1 MNKKPLYLK
10 QIISF
15 VKKQSI
21 LVKQIELINLLNAE
35 DKILAE
41 NIYSKINLPPFKNS
55 AVDGYAILKYD
66 LNNSQ
71 KIISKT
77 RIAAGDSK
85 EVKINKGEVVRI
97 FTGAKMPLNS
107 NTVVMQENTKLENN
121 KLKLLKIPNYG
132 ENCRH
137 KGEDISKGKLVL
149 KKGSKIDVKNL
160 NLIAAIGYNK
170 VKVYSKIKVGFF
182 TSGNEIVKPT
192 TKLTKSK
199 INNSNFFL
207 LNSLLN
213 KNYISKRFLGN
224 LSDNYKKV
232 ENNLLKNIS
241 KFNMIIT
248 TGGASVGDEDHLVKA
263 LENNGKIFFWRAAIK
278 PGRPIAVGKI
288 QNTYIVCLPGNPV
301 SVQLLYAFIVKPLI
315 LKLLGAPLKK
325 ISAEKLKTNF
335 SMIKKTKR
343 LEWLRVSKKFINN
356 EYVIVKHPKQGSGMI
371 SSISYSD
378 GIVEIPEHVSS
389 IKKGDIFDY
398 YDFDKLFN

>member
-21 LVKQIELINLLNAE
+21 LVKKIELINLLDAE

-55 AVDGYAILKYD
+55 AVDGYAILKHD
-66 LNNSQ
+66 LNNNY
-71 KIISKT
+71 KKISKT

-182 TSGNEIVKPT
+182 TSGNELVRPT
-192 TKLTKSK
+192 TKLKKSK
-199 INNSNFFL
+199 INNSNYFL

-263 LENNGKIFFWRAAIK
+263 LENNGTIFFWRAAIK
-278 PGRPIAVGKI
+278 PGRPIAVGMI

-315 LKLLGAPLKK
+315 LKLLGAPFLK

-343 LEWLRVSKKFINN
+343 LEWLRVSKKFVKN
-356 EYVIVKHPKQGSGMI
+356 EYMIIRHPKQGSGMI

-378 GIVEIPEHVSS
+378 GIVEIPEQVSV
-389 IKKGDIFDY
+389 IKKGDTFDF

>member
-1 MNKKPLYLK
+1 MNKKPLFLK
-10 QIISF
+10 QILSF
-15 VKKQSI
+15 IKKQSI
-21 LVKQIELINLLNAE
+21 LVKKIELINLLDAE

-41 NIYSKINLPPFKNS
+41 NIFSKIYLPPFKNS
-55 AVDGYAILKYD
+55 AVDGYAILKKD
-66 LNNSQ
+66 LNSLPK
-71 KIISKT
+71 KIAKT
-77 RIAAGDSK
+77 RIAAGDDK

-107 NTVVMQENTKLENN
+107 STVVMQENTKFENHE
-121 KLKLLKIPNYG
+121 LKLIKIPNYG

-182 TSGNEIVKPT
+182 TSGNELVRPT
-192 TKLTKSK
+192 TKLKQSK
-199 INNSNFFL
+199 INNSNYFL

-248 TGGASVGDEDHLVKA
+248 TGGASVGDEDHLVKT
-263 LENNGKIFFWRAAIK
+263 LKNNGKIFFWRAAIK

-315 LKLLGAPLKK
+315 LKLLGAPLLK
-325 ISAEKLKTNF
+325 ISTEKLKTNF

-343 LEWLRVSKKFINN
+343 LEWLRVSKKLIKN
-356 EYVIVKHPKQGSGMI
+356 EYVIVKHSKQGSGMI

-378 GIVEIPEHVSS
+378 GIVEIPEQVSL
-389 IKKGDIFDY
+389 IKKGDTFDF

>member
-182 TSGNEIVKPT
+182 TSGNELVKPT

-199 INNSNFFL
+199 INNSNYFL

>member
-55 AVDGYAILKYD
+55 AVDGYAILKND

-182 TSGNEIVKPT
+182 TSGNELVKPT
-192 TKLTKSK
+192 TKLSKSK

-315 LKLLGAPLKK
+315 LKLLGAPFNK

>member
-15 VKKQSI
+15 VKKQTI

-182 TSGNEIVKPT
+182 TSGNELVKPT

-389 IKKGDIFDY
+389 IKKGDTFDY

>member
-182 TSGNEIVKPT
+182 TSGNELVKPT

-315 LKLLGAPLKK
+315 LKLLGASFLK
-325 ISAEKLKTNF
+325 ISSEKLKTNF

-343 LEWLRVSKKFINN
+343 LEWLRVSKKFIKN

-389 IKKGDIFDY
+389 IKKGDTFDY

>member
-170 VKVYSKIKVGFF
+170 VKVYSKIKIGFF
-182 TSGNEIVKPT
+182 TSGNELVKPT

-199 INNSNFFL
+199 INNSNYFL

-378 GIVEIPEHVSS
+378 GIVEIPEHVSP

>member
-55 AVDGYAILKYD
+55 AVDGYAILKCD

-149 KKGSKIDVKNL
+149 KKGTKIDVKNL

-182 TSGNEIVKPT
+182 TSGNELVRPT

-199 INNSNFFL
+199 INNSNYFL

-315 LKLLGAPLKK
+315 LKLLGAPLLK

-343 LEWLRVSKKFINN
+343 LEWLRVSKKFIKN

-389 IKKGDIFDY
+389 IKKGDTVDY
-398 YDFDKLFN
+398 YDFDKLFS

>member
-182 TSGNEIVKPT
+182 TSGNELVKPT

-241 KFNMIIT
+241 KFNIIIT

-278 PGRPIAVGKI
+278 PGRPIAVGMI

-315 LKLLGAPLKK
+315 LKLLGAPLLK

>member
-66 LNNSQ
+66 LNNSH
-71 KIISKT
+71 KIISKK

-121 KLKLLKIPNYG
+121 KLKLLKIPHYG

-160 NLIAAIGYNK
+160 NLISAIGYNK

-182 TSGNEIVKPT
+182 TSGNELVRPT

-199 INNSNFFL
+199 INNSNYFL

-278 PGRPIAVGKI
+278 PGRPIAIGKI
-288 QNTYIVCLPGNPV
+288 QNTYIVCLPGDPV

>member
-15 VKKQSI
+15 VKKQSR

-182 TSGNEIVKPT
+182 TSGNELVKPT

-278 PGRPIAVGKI
+278 PGRPIAIGKI

-301 SVQLLYAFIVKPLI
+301 SVHLLYAFIVKPLI

>member
-10 QIISF
+10 QILNFIKRRS
-15 VKKQSI
+15 SI
-21 LVKQIELINLLNAE
+21 INKTETVNLLDAE

-182 TSGNEIVKPT
+182 TSGNELVKPT

-378 GIVEIPEHVSS
+378 GIVEIPEHISS

>member
-182 TSGNEIVKPT
+182 TSGNELVKPT

-389 IKKGDIFDY
+389 IKKGDTVDY
-398 YDFDKLFN
+398 YDFDKLFS

>member
-182 TSGNEIVKPT
+182 TSGNELVRPT

-199 INNSNFFL
+199 INNSNYFL

-343 LEWLRVSKKFINN
+343 LEWLRVSKKFIKN

>member
-15 VKKQSI
+15 VKKQSR

-71 KIISKT
+71 KIISKK

-182 TSGNEIVKPT
+182 TSGNELVKPT

-248 TGGASVGDEDHLVKA
+248 TGGASVGDEDYLVKV
-263 LENNGKIFFWRAAIK
+263 LKNKGKIFFWRAAIK
-278 PGRPIAVGKI
+278 PGRPIAIGKI
-288 QNTYIVCLPGNPV
+288 QSTYIVCLPGNPV
-301 SVQLLYAFIVKPLI
+301 SVHLLYAFIVKPLI
-315 LKLLGAPLKK
+315 LKLLGTSFLK

-335 SMIKKTKR
+335 SMIKKNR
-343 LEWLRVSKKFINN
+343 QVQNISELHNSSKKRQY
-356 EYVIVKHPKQGSGMI
+356 EK
-371 SSISYSD
+371 
-378 GIVEIPEHVSS
+378 
-389 IKKGDIFDY
+389 
-398 YDFDKLFN
+398 

>member
-1 MNKKPLYLK
+1 MNKKPLFLK
-10 QIISF
+10 QILSF
-15 VKKQSI
+15 IKKQSI
-21 LVKQIELINLLNAE
+21 LVKKIELINLLDAE

-41 NIYSKINLPPFKNS
+41 NIFSKIYLPPFKNS
-55 AVDGYAILKYD
+55 AVDGYAILKKD
-66 LNNSQ
+66 LNNLPK
-71 KIISKT
+71 KIAKT
-77 RIAAGDSK
+77 RIAAGDDK

-107 NTVVMQENTKLENN
+107 STVVMQENTKFENHE
-121 KLKLLKIPNYG
+121 LKLIKIPNYG

-182 TSGNEIVKPT
+182 TSGNELVRPT
-192 TKLTKSK
+192 TKLKQSK
-199 INNSNFFL
+199 INNSNYFL

-248 TGGASVGDEDHLVKA
+248 TGGASVGDEDHLVKT
-263 LENNGKIFFWRAAIK
+263 LKNNGKIFFWRAAIK
-278 PGRPIAVGKI
+278 PGRPIAIGKI

-315 LKLLGAPLKK
+315 LKLLGAPLLK
-325 ISAEKLKTNF
+325 ISTEKLKTNF

-343 LEWLRVSKKFINN
+343 LEWLRVSKKLIKN
-356 EYVIVKHPKQGSGMI
+356 EYVIVKHSKQGSGMI

-378 GIVEIPEHVSS
+378 GIVEIPEQVSL
-389 IKKGDIFDY
+389 IKKGDTFDF

>member
-182 TSGNEIVKPT
+182 TSGNELVRPT